1 MTDESLE
8 SPSPRLEDS
17 VRIGKVIR
25 LSRLLDL
32 YGELLTERQ
41 RDFLRLHC
49 DEDMS
54 FSEIAE
60 EHSVSRQAVHD
71 AVKHAVESL
80 EHYEAKLKLLE
91 LQSAASA
98 APAAQAVDSRQF
110 EDVLKRLREIY
121 ERLRRSGGIIYDAT
135 SLTRDLGEAIG
146 DLGRLTSGPDREL
159 PTER

>member
-1 MTDESLE
+1 MSQD
-8 SPSPRLEDS
+8 SPDSPPPRLEDS
-17 VRIGKVIR
+17 ARIGKVIR

-60 EHSVSRQAVHD
+60 EFSVSRQAVHD

-80 EHYEAKLKLLE
+80 EHYESKLKLLE
-91 LQSAASA
+91 LQAAAHASA
-98 APAAQAVDSRQF
+98 EGPAVDARQI
-110 EDVLKRLREIY
+110 EEVLRRLREVY

-146 DLGRLTSGPDREL
+146 DLGRLTSGPEREL